1 MKKFF
6 LIAAASLALFAGPAS
21 AVVICNNCT
30 YLTGQPATNLGTHDP
45 ATFDNSTFGNSTTG
59 QNGNFSNWWVFS
71 IQPAGDAT
79 LDMIFLPIRNISNFA
94 VSLFSVTSAV
104 CGGPGSAC
112 SSFATGSL
120 VATGTTGPNYVSLLD
135 TQPLAADQRPRR
147 RATGI
152 VCRQPADGG
161 RGAGTRNVRAVAGR
175 PRRGRLHE
183 QAPSERRFGSL
194 SLATSP
200 SPSAAVFSP

>member
-1 MKKFF
+1 MKNF
-6 LIAAASLALFAGPAS
+6 LAALALALGVIAPAS

-135 TQPLAADQRPRR
+135 TQPLAAGTYAFDV
-147 RATGI
+147 TGTI
-152 VCRQPADGG
+152 SGLTAGQPASYVGNLQ
-161 RGAGTRNVRAVAGR
+161 TV
-175 PRRGRLHE
+175 
-183 QAPSERRFGSL
+183 
-194 SLATSP
+194 
-200 SPSAAVFSP
+200 AAVPEPETYALLLAGLVGVGFMNKRRQKGGLQA

>member
-6 LIAAASLALFAGPAS
+6 LAAAAALALFAGPAS

-135 TQPLAADQRPRR
+135 TQPLAAGTYAFDV
-147 RATGI
+147 TGTI
-152 VCRQPADGG
+152 SGLAAGQPASYVGNLQ
-161 RGAGTRNVRAVAGR
+161 TV
-175 PRRGRLHE
+175 
-183 QAPSERRFGSL
+183 
-194 SLATSP
+194 
-200 SPSAAVFSP
+200 AAVPEPETYALLLAGLVGVGFMNKRRQKGGLAA